1 MTGSNVLEYKG
12 YIGTV
17 EFSAADNILFG
28 KVIGINGLVS
38 YEGNS
43 ISTLRKDFEA
53 AVDNCLEMCEEKGI
67 EPQKCYKG
75 SFNIRISP
83 ELHRTIAIIAA
94 SHNKTL
100 NATVEEALQDYA
112 ANH

>member
-1 MTGSNVLEYKG
+1 MTGTNVMEYKG

-17 EFSAADNILFG
+17 EFSAESNILFG

-38 YEGNS
+38 YEGDS
-43 ISTLRKDFEA
+43 IRSLREDFEA
-53 AVDNCLEMCEEKGI
+53 AVDDYLEMCAEKGV

-83 ELHRTIAIIAA
+83 DLHRTLAILAA
-94 SHNKTL
+94 AHNKTL
-100 NATVEEALQDYA
+100 NATVEEALLEYA
-112 ANH
+112 ANQ

>member
-38 YEGNS
+38 YEGDS
-43 ISTLRKDFEA
+43 INTLREDFEA
-53 AVDNCLEMCEEKGI
+53 AVDDYLEMCEEKGI

-83 ELHRTIAIIAA
+83 ELHRTIAILAA
-94 SHNKTL
+94 SHNTTL
-100 NATVEEALQDYA
+100 NATVEEALLEYA
-112 ANH
+112 ANQ

>member
-53 AVDNCLEMCEEKGI
+53 AVDNYLEMCEEKGI

>member
-17 EFSAADNILFG
+17 EFFAADNILFG

-53 AVDNCLEMCEEKGI
+53 AVDNYLEMCEEKGI

>member
-1 MTGSNVLEYKG
+1 MTGTNVMEYKG

-17 EFSAADNILFG
+17 EYSADDNILFG

-38 YEGNS
+38 YEGDS
-43 ISTLRKDFEA
+43 ISTLRGDFES
-53 AVDNCLEMCEEKGI
+53 AVDDYLETCREKGI

-83 ELHRTIAIIAA
+83 DLHRTLAILAA
-94 SHNKTL
+94 AHNTTL
-100 NATVEEALQDYA
+100 NATVEEALLQYA
-112 ANH
+112 ANQ